1 MQSNLAR
8 TRTAGLVNALVLVVV
23 GMLAQSVTAHAGT
36 TYYVSTT
43 GSDSNPGTLA
53 SPWQTIQHAANTA
66 TAGAT
71 VYVMGGT
78 YKESVN
84 FPNSGAQGEPI
95 TFESYPGQTALISGS
110 GLSCCTSNPASSGNE
125 TQGLV
130 NIVNGSYI
138 IISGFAIGN
147 FTTSK
152 AADTPAGI
160 WITGSGAGVEILNNQ
175 VYNITTTAGANGNA
189 FGIAV
194 YGTSQTPITQLVI
207 SGNEVYNL
215 KTGESESV
223 NTDGNVTHFKITNN
237 IVHDN
242 YNIGIA
248 LIGDEGVGPTG
259 YDVSTYGEVS
269 GNTVYN
275 ISGIVNPGEGSSYD
289 ADGVYCDGCAY
300 VTIEN
305 NWIYNVDYGIE
316 VASENQVCQANGTE
330 WTGPNN
336 TGTASLSTHPCY
348 GEYVTVRNNVISNSN
363 AAGYSIGG
371 YAKAS
376 SKGGHDQG
384 GGSSYDAVFVNNTL
398 YNNAKEP
405 TGATAEFQIQNQV
418 GSAQH
423 NYFENNLVYAGTFN
437 TWIYSFV
444 KSSTSYPAPPATLD
458 WNLYYSAADYVP
470 GTSIYWDNVSSYTS
484 FASFQS
490 TTGEDESSR
499 NTNPDFESLTS
510 KPLNFD
516 ITPASAAVNNG
527 GTSLSCSIGWCDPT
541 GSSPSSIYG
550 KTDFLGHPRMSSGA
564 INIGAYQVTAI
575 ASNTLTVKL
584 TSRSSTLQPAGST
597 TLTVTVTASPAGGGA
612 PSGTVKLMRGSTLL
626 STQTLLPTGVNTTS
640 ASMPLSASQLATGA
654 NTLTAVYSGNT
665 IGTNCC
671 TAKYP
676 PGAATQ
682 VAIYPSTTSA
692 PITVTLQ

>member
-1 MQSNLAR
+1 MKSHVAHTRIAR
-8 TRTAGLVNALVLVVV
+8 VVNALVLIVV
-23 GMLAQSVTAHAGT
+23 GMLAQSVTGA

-43 GSDSNPGTLA
+43 GNDTNPGTLS
-53 SPWQTIQHAANTA
+53 SPWRTIQHAASTA
-66 TAGAT
+66 MAGAT

-78 YKESVN
+78 YNESVN
-84 FPNSGAQGEPI
+84 FPNSGRPGQLI
-95 TFESYPGQTALISGS
+95 RFESYPGQTALISGS
-110 GLSCCTSNPASSGNE
+110 GLSCCTSNPALNGNE

-130 NIVNGSYI
+130 NIVNGSHI

-147 FTTSK
+147 FTTSN
-152 AADTPAGI
+152 AAATPAGI
-160 WITGSGAGVEILNNQ
+160 WITGSGTDVQILNNQ
-175 VYNITTTAGANGNA
+175 VYNITTTAQANGNA

-194 YGTSQTPITQLVI
+194 YGTSLTPITDLVI

-242 YNIGIA
+242 DNIGIA
-248 LIGDEGVGPTG
+248 LIGDEGVGFPG
-259 YDVSTYGEVS
+259 YDVSSYGEVS

-275 ISGIVNPGEGSSYD
+275 ISAIMNPGEGSSYD
-289 ADGVYCDGCAY
+289 ADGIYCDGCAY
-300 VTIEN
+300 VTIER

-330 WTGPNN
+330 WPGVIGA
-336 TGTASLSTHPCY
+336 GTPSLSNHPCY
-348 GEYVTVRNNVISNSN
+348 GEYVTVRNNLISNSN
-363 AAGYSIGG
+363 ATGLSIGG

-376 SKGGHDQG
+376 SKGGHDEG
-384 GGSSYDAVFVNNTL
+384 GGSSYDVVVVNNTL
-398 YNNAKEP
+398 YNNSKQPA
-405 TGATAEFQIQNQV
+405 GATAEYQIQNQV

-458 WNLYYSAADYVP
+458 WNLYYSAAGYVP
-470 GTSIYWDNVSSYTS
+470 GTSIFWDNVSNYTS
-484 FASFQS
+484 FANYQS

-499 NTNPDFESLTS
+499 NSNPEFGSLAS

-516 ITPASAAVNNG
+516 ISAASPAVNNG
-527 GTSLSCSIGWCDPT
+527 GTSLSCSIGWCDPHG
-541 GSSPSSIYG
+541 GSPNSIYG
-550 KTDFLGHPRMSSGA
+550 ATDFLGHPRMSSGA
-564 INIGAYQVTAI
+564 INIGAYQVKGI

-584 TSRSSTLQPAGST
+584 TSRSSTLQPGGST
-597 TLTVTVTASPAGGGA
+597 TLTATVTASPAGGGA
-612 PSGTVKLMRGSTLL
+612 PSGTVKFMKGSSLL

-654 NTLTAVYSGNT
+654 NSLTAVYSGNT

>member
-1 MQSNLAR
+1 MQSHVAR
-8 TRTAGLVNALVLVVV
+8 TRIAHVVNALVLVVI
-23 GMLAQSVTAHAGT
+23 GMLAQSAAGA

-43 GSDSNPGTLA
+43 GNDANPGTVS
-53 SPWQTIQHAANTA
+53 SPWRTIQHAANTA
-66 TAGAT
+66 MAGAT

-78 YKESVN
+78 YHESVS
-84 FPNSGAQGEPI
+84 FPNSGRPGQLI
-95 TFESYPGQTALISGS
+95 RFESYPGQTALISGS
-110 GLSCCTSNPASSGNE
+110 GLSCCTSNPALSGNE

-147 FTTSK
+147 FTTNK
-152 AADTPAGI
+152 PAATPAGI
-160 WITGSGAGVEILNNQ
+160 WITGSGTGVEILNNQ
-175 VYNITTTAGANGNA
+175 VYNITTTAQANGNA

-194 YGTSQTPITQLVI
+194 YGTSLTPITDLVI

-242 YNIGIA
+242 DNIGIA
-248 LIGDEGVGPTG
+248 LIGDEGVGFTG
-259 YDVSTYGEVS
+259 YDVSSYGEVS

-275 ISGIVNPGEGSSYD
+275 ISAIVNPGEGSSYD

-300 VTIEN
+300 VTIER

-336 TGTASLSTHPCY
+336 TGTASLGTSPCY
-348 GEYVTVRNNVISNSN
+348 GEYVTVRNNVIANSN
-363 AAGYSIGG
+363 ASGYSIGG

-376 SKGGHDQG
+376 SKGGHDEG
-384 GGSSYDAVFVNNTL
+384 GGSSYDVVFVNNTL
-398 YNNAKEP
+398 YNNSKAPGGE
-405 TGATAEFQIQNQV
+405 TAEFQIQNQV

-444 KSSTSYPAPPATLD
+444 KSSTSYPVPPATLD
-458 WNLYYSAADYVP
+458 WNLYYSAAGYVP
-470 GTSIYWDNVSSYTS
+470 GTSIFWDDISNYTS
-484 FASFQS
+484 FDNYRS
-490 TTGEDESSR
+490 TTEEDESSR
-499 NTNPDFESLTS
+499 NSNPDFESLTS

-516 ITPASAAVNNG
+516 ITAASPAVNNG
-527 GTSLSCSIGWCDPT
+527 GTSLSCSIGWCDPEG
-541 GSSPSSIYG
+541 GSPNSIYG
-550 KTDFLGHPRMSSGA
+550 ATDFLGHPRMSNGA
-564 INIGAYQVTAI
+564 INIGAYQVKGI

-584 TSRSSTLQPAGST
+584 TSRSSTLQSGGST
-597 TLTVTVTASPAGGGA
+597 TLTATLTASPAGGGA
-612 PSGTVKLMRGSTLL
+612 PSGTVKFMRGSTLL
-626 STQTLLPTGVNTTS
+626 STLTLLPTGVNTTS
-640 ASMPLSASQLATGA
+640 ASMALSASQLAIGA

-671 TAKYP
+671 SAKYP

-682 VAIYPSTTSA
+682 VAIYPRTTSA
-692 PITVTLQ
+692 PIKVTLQ